1 MSLHGKKMNLFKI
14 IKKAS
19 FLSLILLIGLLLC
32 SCSNQ
37 SNDLRRASA
46 SEPFKEAKVLKLS
59 IESKI
64 FNRKMPCMIYLP
76 KGYGNGKEYPVWYGL
91 HGHSSNETMWID
103 NGIAETADK
112 LIADGEIKPLIMVF
126 PFVKDADVKEIAED
140 KADDGKFSERKI
152 DQYISKELVPY
163 IDSHYYSNASRNS
176 RFIGGLSMGGMISLR
191 VAFHHADL
199 FSKVGG
205 YTPAMISKDYSNNQL
220 EEWLY
225 PNDKFDQ
232 SIDILAFDKKKGFD
246 KLKIYIDTGNSNDPF
261 SEGNQSLNKA
271 LLKRKIDIEFR
282 LYNGGHS
289 LQTDFIEDYLKF
301 YVKKY

>member
-1 MSLHGKKMNLFKI
+1 
-14 IKKAS
+14 
-19 FLSLILLIGLLLC
+19 
-32 SCSNQ
+32 
-37 SNDLRRASA
+37 
-46 SEPFKEAKVLKLS
+46 
-59 IESKI
+59 
-64 FNRKMPCMIYLP
+64 
-76 KGYGNGKEYPVWYGL
+76 
-91 HGHSSNETMWID
+91 
-103 NGIAETADK
+103 
-112 LIADGEIKPLIMVF
+112 
-126 PFVKDADVKEIAED
+126 
-140 KADDGKFSERKI
+140 
-152 DQYISKELVPY
+152 
-163 IDSHYYSNASRNS
+163 
-176 RFIGGLSMGGMISLR
+176 MGGMISLR

-289 LQTDFIEDYLKF
+289 LQTDFIEDYLMF